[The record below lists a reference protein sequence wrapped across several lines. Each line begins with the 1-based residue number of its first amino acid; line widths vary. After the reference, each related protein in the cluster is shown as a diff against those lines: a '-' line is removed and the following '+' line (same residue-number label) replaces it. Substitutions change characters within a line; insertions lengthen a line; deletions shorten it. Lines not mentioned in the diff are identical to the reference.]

1 MQLEKLQVEKR
12 SIVASS
18 VPRGYVPMVVGRGKE
33 KEERFLV
40 HTKLF
45 KHPRFAALLEMA
57 EQEFGYRQPGV
68 LRIPCDA
75 EQFRSVVNAA
85 AAKAKS

>member
-1 MQLEKLQVEKR
+1 MQLEKLQVEKGM
-12 SIVASS
+12 IWKDE
-18 VPRGYVPMVVGRGKE
+18 VPRGYVPMVVGRGTE

-85 AAKAKS
+85 TAKAKS

>member
-1 MQLEKLQVEKR
+1 MGRKDE
-12 SIVASS
+12 
-18 VPRGYVPMVVGRGKE
+18 VPRGYVPVVVGRGKE
-33 KEERFLV
+33 EEEERFLV

-57 EQEFGYRQPGV
+57 EQEFGYQQPGV
-68 LRIPCDA
+68 LRIPCDV
-75 EQFRSVVNAA
+75 EQFRSVVDAA